1 MRCILIA
8 IISLMP
14 MAGRAA
20 AADLWCMPDRLC
32 RGDRCAPTRDEE
44 TSLRL
49 RDFEGARPVLRS
61 HAEDVPMRPTQQG
74 ATASWQGTDAAGAVL
89 ALSWRRSDGGFAF
102 LRRFEGRDWTA
113 SGRCEVQ

>member
-32 RGDRCAPTRDEE
+32 RDETCKPTRDEE
-44 TSLRL
+44 SSVRL
-49 RDFEGARPVLRS
+49 RDYASARPVLRAA
-61 HAEDVPMRPTQQG
+61 AEDVPMRRVQEG
-74 ATASWQGTDAAGAVL
+74 ATLGWRGTDGAGATQTL
-89 ALSWRRSDGGFAF
+89 TWRQADGAFAYQ
-102 LRRFEGRDWTA
+102 RRLGGRAWTA
-113 SGRCEVQ
+113 TGRCEVQ